1 MFLSASP
8 QSALGSE
15 SLQIPVAQGYF
26 YLTASGQSHYNCR
39 LMSATLPL
47 VLDAW
52 RMVATGRRFEGLLP
66 LAGFKRLGT
75 SLIDVEGDCHYVV
88 EFGRDDLDQRYVDLH
103 LQAQLP
109 LLCQRTLE
117 RFFHPVDIRQRLG
130 LIRDE
135 AEEAALLPD
144 VEAVLVDDNGSL
156 RPADLIEDELILALP
171 VVPINPDSEAIE
183 AEWPADMVEIE
194 EETPNPFAAL
204 SALKDLKR

>member
-1 MFLSASP
+1 
-8 QSALGSE
+8 
-15 SLQIPVAQGYF
+15 
-26 YLTASGQSHYNCR
+26 
-39 LMSATLPL
+39 MSATLPL

-66 LAGFKRLGT
+66 LAGFKRLGS
-75 SLIDVEGDCHYVV
+75 SLIDAEGDCHYVV
-88 EFGRDDLDQRYVDLH
+88 EFGRDDLGQRYVDLH

-117 RFFHPVDIRQRLG
+117 RFFYPVDIRQRLG

-156 RPADLIEDELILALP
+156 HPADLIEDELILALP

>member
-8 QSALGSE
+8 QSALASE
-15 SLQIPVAQGYF
+15 SLQIPVAKGYF
-26 YLTASGQSHYNCR
+26 YLTASGLTHYNCP
-39 LMSATLPL
+39 LMSATLPS

-66 LAGFKRLGT
+66 LVGFKRLGS
-75 SLIDVEGDCHYVV
+75 SLIDAEGDCHYVV
-88 EFGRDDLDQRYVDLH
+88 EFGRDDLGQRYVDLH

-156 RPADLIEDELILALP
+156 HPADLIEDELILALP

>member
-1 MFLSASP
+1 
-8 QSALGSE
+8 
-15 SLQIPVAQGYF
+15 
-26 YLTASGQSHYNCR
+26 
-39 LMSATLPL
+39 MSATLPL

-66 LAGFKRLGT
+66 LVGFKRLSS
-75 SLIDVEGDCHYVV
+75 SLIEAEGDCHYVV
-88 EFGRDDLDQRYVDLH
+88 EFGRDDMGQRFVDLH

-117 RFFHPVDIRQRLG
+117 RFFYPVDITQRLG

-144 VEAVLVDDNGSL
+144 VEAVLVDDHGSL
-156 RPADLIEDELILALP
+156 NPADLIEDELILAIP

-183 AEWPADMVEIE
+183 AEWPADIEEIE

-204 SALKDLKR
+204 SALKDLKRS

>member
-1 MFLSASP
+1 MPEERPSGGKPIAHPGAFDIPHRGSVRKWKNPDSKTNREVPRIRRPEHAEAEE
-8 QSALGSE
+8 ALTRLTS
-15 SLQIPVAQGYF
+15 QGYRVIA
-26 YLTASGQSHYNCR
+26 L
-39 LMSATLPL
+39 ATV
-47 VLDAW
+47 VLDAPIE
-52 RMVATGRRFEGLLP
+52 RF
-66 LAGFKRLGT
+66 
-75 SLIDVEGDCHYVV
+75 
-88 EFGRDDLDQRYVDLH
+88 VDLH

-117 RFFHPVDIRQRLG
+117 RFFYPVDIQQRLG

-156 RPADLIEDELILALP
+156 HPADLIEDELILAIP

-183 AEWPADMVEIE
+183 AEWPEEIAE
-194 EETPNPFAAL
+194 VEETPNPFAAL

>member
-1 MFLSASP
+1 M
-8 QSALGSE
+8 
-15 SLQIPVAQGYF
+15 
-26 YLTASGQSHYNCR
+26 
-39 LMSATLPL
+39 
-47 VLDAW
+47 
-52 RMVATGRRFEGLLP
+52 
-66 LAGFKRLGT
+66 
-75 SLIDVEGDCHYVV
+75 
-88 EFGRDDLDQRYVDLH
+88 
-103 LQAQLP
+103 
-109 LLCQRTLE
+109 LCQRTLE

>member
-15 SLQIPVAQGYF
+15 SLQIPVVQGYF
-26 YLTASGQSHYNCR
+26 HLTAGGPTHYNCP
-39 LMSATLPL
+39 LM
-47 VLDAW
+47 
-52 RMVATGRRFEGLLP
+52 LLP

-194 EETPNPFAAL
+194 VENPNPFAAL

>member
-1 MFLSASP
+1 MFLSAGS

-15 SLQIPVAQGYF
+15 SLQIPVAKGYF
-26 YLTASGQSHYNCR
+26 HLTESGQTHYNCP
-39 LMSATLPL
+39 LMSATLPS

-66 LAGFKRLGT
+66 LVGFKRLGS
-75 SLIDVEGDCHYVV
+75 SLIDAEGDCHYVV
-88 EFGRDDLDQRYVDLH
+88 EFGRDDLGQRYVDLH

-156 RPADLIEDELILALP
+156 HPADLIEDELILALP

>member
-1 MFLSASP
+1 
-8 QSALGSE
+8 
-15 SLQIPVAQGYF
+15 
-26 YLTASGQSHYNCR
+26 
-39 LMSATLPL
+39 MSATLPS

-66 LAGFKRLGT
+66 LVGFKRLCS

-88 EFGRDDLDQRYVDLH
+88 EFGRDELGQRFVDLH
-103 LQAQLP
+103 LQAQMP
-109 LLCQRTLE
+109 MLCQRTLE
-117 RFFHPVDIRQRLG
+117 RFLYPVNIQQRLG

-144 VEAVLVDDNGSL
+144 VEAVLVDDNGHL
-156 RPADLIEDELILALP
+156 NPADLIEDELILALP
-171 VVPINPDSEAIE
+171 LVPIDPDSEAIE
-183 AEWPADMVEIE
+183 AEWPDEIVEI